1 MIMPEEEN
9 IRIVAEKAPDYR
21 VITIDGAYTWL
32 NAQAGSIDFFC
43 DVIEPEVDGEGNLSI
58 PEVKRVFL
66 FQIRMT
72 RQFYESLAGY
82 MALNQKNVE
91 EAEKKG
97 EM

>member
-1 MIMPEEEN
+1 MPEDGN
-9 IRIVAEKAPDYR
+9 VHIIAEKAPDYR
-21 VITIDGAYTWL
+21 VISIDGAYTWL

-43 DVIEPEVDGEGNLSI
+43 DVIEPKVDNEGNLSI

-66 FQIRMT
+66 FQLRMT
-72 RQFYESLAGY
+72 RQFYESLAEY
-82 MALNQKNVE
+82 MALNRKNIE

>member
-1 MIMPEEEN
+1 MPEEEN

-21 VITIDGAYTWL
+21 VISIDGAYTWL

-82 MALNQKNVE
+82 MALNLKNVE

>member
-1 MIMPEEEN
+1 MPEEEN

-58 PEVKRVFL
+58 PEVKREFL

>member
-1 MIMPEEEN
+1 MPEEGN
-9 IRIVAEKAPDYR
+9 VRIIAEKAPDYS
-21 VITIDGAYTWL
+21 VINIDGAYTWL

-43 DVIEPEVDGEGNLSI
+43 DVIEPEVDNEGNLSI
-58 PEVKRVFL
+58 PAVKRVFL

-72 RQFYESLAGY
+72 RQFYESLAEY

>member
-1 MIMPEEEN
+1 MPEEEN

-21 VITIDGAYTWL
+21 VISIDGAYTWL

-97 EM
+97 KM

>member
-1 MIMPEEEN
+1 MPEKED

-82 MALNQKNVE
+82 MALNRKNVE

>member
-21 VITIDGAYTWL
+21 VISIDGAYTWL

-82 MALNQKNVE
+82 MALNRKNVE

>member
-1 MIMPEEEN
+1 MPEEEN

>member
-1 MIMPEEEN
+1 MPEEEN

-82 MALNQKNVE
+82 MALNRKNVE

>member
-1 MIMPEEEN
+1 MPEEEN

-21 VITIDGAYTWL
+21 VIAIDGAYTWL

-82 MALNQKNVE
+82 MALNRKNVE

>member
-1 MIMPEEEN
+1 MPEEED

-21 VITIDGAYTWL
+21 VISIDGAYTWL

-82 MALNQKNVE
+82 MALNRKNVE

>member
-1 MIMPEEEN
+1 MPEEEN

-21 VITIDGAYTWL
+21 VISIDGAYTWL

-82 MALNQKNVE
+82 MAPNQKNVE

>member
-1 MIMPEEEN
+1 MPEDGN
-9 IRIVAEKAPDYR
+9 VHIIAEKAPDYR
-21 VITIDGAYTWL
+21 VISIDGAYTWL

-43 DVIEPEVDGEGNLSI
+43 DVIEPKVDNEGNLSI

-72 RQFYESLAGY
+72 RQFYESLAEY

-97 EM
+97 DM

>member
-1 MIMPEEEN
+1 MPEEEN

-21 VITIDGAYTWL
+21 VISIDGAYTWL

-82 MALNQKNVE
+82 MALNRKNVE

>member
-82 MALNQKNVE
+82 MALNRKNVE

>member
-43 DVIEPEVDGEGNLSI
+43 DVIEPEADGEGNLSI

-72 RQFYESLAGY
+72 RQFYELLAGY
-82 MALNQKNVE
+82 MALNQKTVE
-91 EAEKKG
+91 EAVKKG